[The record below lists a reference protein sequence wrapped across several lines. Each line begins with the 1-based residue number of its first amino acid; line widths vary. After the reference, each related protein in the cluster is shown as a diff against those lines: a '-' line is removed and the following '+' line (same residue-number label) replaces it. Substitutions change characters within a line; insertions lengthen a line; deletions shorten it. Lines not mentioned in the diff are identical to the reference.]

1 VSQTQENENSQSKIH
16 PQAQIH
22 PQAIVEAGA
31 VVGKNTKIGP
41 WTLVAA
47 NVVIGDDC
55 EIHSHVVINGP
66 TRMGNGNKI
75 FQFASIGE
83 DCQDLKY
90 AGEATELI
98 IGDNNTFRESCTI
111 HRGTIQDNSL
121 TQIGSN
127 NLFMAYTH
135 VAHDC
140 MVGNHCILANNASI
154 AGHVHVGDHAILGGM
169 SGVHQFCHI
178 GEHSFIAANAL
189 VLKDV
194 PPYLM
199 ASGQPA
205 KPYGLNSEGLK
216 RRGFAKET
224 LLTLKRAYKAVF
236 RTNLTVENVVED
248 QQQPMQE
255 FPEVAKFIQFIQ
267 NSSRGIIR

>member
-1 VSQTQENENSQSKIH
+1 M
-16 PQAQIH
+16 IH
-22 PQAIVEAGA
+22 PQAIIEPGA
-31 VVGKNTKIGP
+31 IIGENVKIGP
-41 WTLVAA
+41 WTYIAS

-55 EIHSHVVINGP
+55 EISSHVVINGP
-66 TRMGNGNKI
+66 TRMGKGNRI

-90 AGEATELI
+90 AGEPTELI
-98 IGDNNTFRESCTI
+98 IGDNNIFRECSTI
-111 HRGTIQDNSL
+111 HRGTVQDNSL

-140 MVGNHCILANNASI
+140 MVGSHCILANSASI

-178 GEHSFIAANAL
+178 GAHSFIAANAL

-194 PPYLM
+194 PAYVM

-205 KPYGLNSEGLK
+205 KPFGLNSEGLK
-216 RRGFAKET
+216 RRGFSKDVI
-224 LLTLKRAYKAVF
+224 LTIKRAYKDVYRKGLSIDDALVTIDEQHASSPELAVF
-236 RTNLTVENVVED
+236 TQSILQST
-248 QQQPMQE
+248 
-255 FPEVAKFIQFIQ
+255 
-267 NSSRGIIR
+267 RGIIR

>member
-1 VSQTQENENSQSKIH
+1 MIH
-16 PQAQIH
+16 E
-22 PQAIVEAGA
+22 QAIIEPGA
-31 VVGKNTKIGP
+31 VIGKNVTIGP
-41 WTLVAA
+41 WTHISK

-55 EIHSHVVINGP
+55 VISSHVVINGP
-66 TRMGNGNKI
+66 TKIGKGNRI

-90 AGEATELI
+90 AGELTELV
-98 IGDNNTFRESCTI
+98 IGDNNTFRESCTV

-121 TQIGSN
+121 TQIGNN

-140 MVGNHCILANNASI
+140 IVGNNCILANNASI
-154 AGHVHVGDHAILGGM
+154 AGHVHVGNNVILGGM

-178 GEHSFIAANAL
+178 GDHSFVAANAL

-194 PPYLM
+194 PPYVM

-205 KPYGLNSEGLK
+205 KPFGLNSEGMK
-216 RRGFAKET
+216 RRGFDKDVI
-224 LLTLKRAYKAVF
+224 LTIKRAYKIVYRKGLSVDDAIADM
-236 RTNLTVENVVED
+236 NILSDNMSELTIFSD
-248 QQQPMQE
+248 
-255 FPEVAKFIQFIQ
+255 FIR

>member
-1 VSQTQENENSQSKIH
+1 MIH
-16 PQAQIH
+16 PK
-22 PQAIVEAGA
+22 AIIEPGA
-31 VVGKNTKIGP
+31 VIGKNVSIGP
-41 WTLVAA
+41 WTHIAA
-47 NVVIGDDC
+47 NVVVGDNCD
-55 EIHSHVVINGP
+55 IRSHVVINGP
-66 TRMGNGNKI
+66 TKIGRNNRI

-90 AGEATELI
+90 TGEPTELI

-140 MVGNHCILANNASI
+140 MVGSHCIFANNASI
-154 AGHVHVGDHAILGGM
+154 AGHVHVGDYAIIGGM
-169 SGVHQFCHI
+169 VGVHQFCHI
-178 GEHSFIAANAL
+178 GAHSFIAGNAL

-194 PPYLM
+194 PAYVM

-205 KPYGLNSEGLK
+205 KPFGLNSEGLK
-216 RRGFAKET
+216 RRGFSKET
-224 LLTLKRAYKAVF
+224 ILAIKRAYKLIYRKGLSVDEALAAITEMAEQSSELALF
-236 RTNLTVENVVED
+236 CKTI
-248 QQQPMQE
+248 QE
-255 FPEVAKFIQFIQ
+255 
-267 NSSRGIIR
+267 SSRGIIR